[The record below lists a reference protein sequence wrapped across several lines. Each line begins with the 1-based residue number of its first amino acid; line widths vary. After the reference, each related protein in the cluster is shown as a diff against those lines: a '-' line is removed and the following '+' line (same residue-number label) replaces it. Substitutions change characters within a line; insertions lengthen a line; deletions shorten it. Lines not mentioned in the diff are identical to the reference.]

1 MNNFHY
7 HYHRRLRFLK
17 KLRKDLAESI
27 AGTDRDFTTMKIS
40 RAIFLL
46 SIPMVLEMVMESVFA
61 VVDIFFVSRL
71 GADAVAMVG
80 ITESLITV
88 VYAIGIGLGAGTM
101 ALVARRIGEKR
112 KDQAARVGYHAILL
126 GLFVSLWIA
135 LAGIYYSEKLLLMM
149 GIDAGIAAEYAVYPT
164 IMIGTNAVIMMLFII
179 NAIFR
184 SSGDAALSMRV
195 LWVANIF
202 NIILDP
208 CLIFGLGPF
217 PELGLKGAAIATSVG
232 RGLAVLYQFYMLYYG
247 KKRIRLR
254 GIRWRLEFGIFRKL
268 VRLSAGGIGQM
279 LITESSWIILV
290 RILAEFG
297 STVIAGYTIALRI
310 ILFILLPAFG
320 LSNAAGTLVG
330 QNLGARQ
337 PDRAQSS
344 VWITGVANMVFLGI
358 VALLFVLNPGYF
370 IRLFIAD
377 PEVVAAGKIC
387 LRTISYGFIFYALG
401 MVVVQAFNGSG
412 DTFTPMK
419 INVICFWIIEI
430 PLAYLLAVTFGLAE
444 RGVYLSILI
453 SETVMTIIS
462 LWIFQRGRWKLNQV

>member
-1 MNNFHY
+1 MNNFYY

-46 SIPMVLEMVMESVFA
+46 AIPMVLEMVMESVFA

-135 LAGIYYSEKLLLMM
+135 LAGIFYSEELLLLM

-195 LWVANIF
+195 LWIANIF

-247 KKRIRLR
+247 KKRISLR
-254 GIRWRLEFGIFRKL
+254 GIRWKLEFGIFRKL

-279 LITESSWIILV
+279 LIAESSWIILV

-453 SETVMTIIS
+453 SETAMTIIS

>member
-1 MNNFHY
+1 MSNFHY

-46 SIPMVLEMVMESVFA
+46 AIPMVLEMVMESVFA

-135 LAGIYYSEKLLLMM
+135 LVGIFYSEELLLLM

-195 LWVANIF
+195 LWIANIF

-247 KKRIRLR
+247 KKRISLR
-254 GIRWRLEFGIFRKL
+254 GIRWKLEFGIFRKL

-279 LITESSWIILV
+279 LIAESSWIILV

-453 SETVMTIIS
+453 SETAMTIIS

>member
-1 MNNFHY
+1 
-7 HYHRRLRFLK
+7 
-17 KLRKDLAESI
+17 
-27 AGTDRDFTTMKIS
+27 
-40 RAIFLL
+40 
-46 SIPMVLEMVMESVFA
+46 
-61 VVDIFFVSRL
+61 
-71 GADAVAMVG
+71 
-80 ITESLITV
+80 
-88 VYAIGIGLGAGTM
+88 
-101 ALVARRIGEKR
+101 
-112 KDQAARVGYHAILL
+112 
-126 GLFVSLWIA
+126 
-135 LAGIYYSEKLLLMM
+135 
-149 GIDAGIAAEYAVYPT
+149 
-164 IMIGTNAVIMMLFII
+164 
-179 NAIFR
+179 
-184 SSGDAALSMRV
+184 
-195 LWVANIF
+195 
-202 NIILDP
+202 
-208 CLIFGLGPF
+208 
-217 PELGLKGAAIATSVG
+217 
-232 RGLAVLYQFYMLYYG
+232 MLYYG
-247 KKRIRLR
+247 KKRISLR
-254 GIRWRLEFGIFRKL
+254 GIRWKLEFGIFRKL

-279 LITESSWIILV
+279 LIAESSWIILV

-453 SETVMTIIS
+453 SETAMTIIS